1 MILLGY
7 TVMLLLWTCTAEK
20 DCETPPPRRTKEI
33 LTGTWDKES
42 YPHATLATYNCRPGY
57 IKLGRVIFECRNG
70 VWHHLHP
77 YVECRNKPC
86 GHPGDIQF
94 GSFELT
100 AGTEF
105 VFGARVQYKC
115 DEGYQMLSQ
124 RNFRECQADGWS
136 NELPHCEVSKCLP
149 VNAPENGK
157 IVATGVYEANQE
169 FSFGQVVQFECNK
182 DYKLSGSK
190 EIHCSA
196 DGNWNAAVPTCIVIT
211 CVPPRLNNGNLMTPV
226 KVYRENE
233 RLQFTCNAGYTFGER
248 SDAECTEY
256 GWSPK
261 PFCKE
266 IRCDPPTVTNGTY
279 HPKKKVFRE
288 LEAIRVECNQGFHF
302 EMGNRDRR
310 AECTKNGWL
319 PIPRCILR
327 PCDYPHIENGAL
339 TEYYEYYKERAFPAQ
354 LGVGIYY
361 RCLDGY
367 VSEREE
373 RWPLIRCTKVGW
385 SPAPKCLKKCSPGY
399 LENGRFLS
407 SYWNTYKEGDEISY
421 VCSTHNLETRVT
433 CTKNGWSPTPTCTS
447 TKICEKVEIQNGY
460 FSDSKNRFNL
470 NEEAKYGCQI
480 GYTTPE
486 GNELG
491 KTQCLREGWTPLPK
505 CIKTCEKPRFEH
517 INFHTTQT
525 VFLPEEIL
533 EYECADGYQTVNK
546 ITTGYTAC
554 SINGWTPEPQCL
566 EETKACGEPP
576 SITNGNII
584 SELHENYQHGDSVE
598 YDCDRSFKII
608 GSRKIECIDGE
619 WTSLPSCTE
628 EEKTCGL
635 PPSITKGKA
644 VNIDHQQYIHGDTV
658 EYECEKNYEMV
669 GPKTVKCLSGE
680 WISLPSCADQS
691 ATCALPDN
699 FENIIILQTATS
711 KKSYR
716 HKASIKYKCKTD
728 GTNFIQTICKYGEWT
743 PKIDCIERRCPPPPQ
758 LPGAI
763 KITETRNYAS
773 GEKIAFTCLEHF
785 EHQGVKE
792 IMCENG
798 KWQSPPHCVEE
809 KLCFQ
814 PPSIANGEILS
825 LENQNL
831 RQEQSAQVTYRNG
844 TMLMYSCNS
853 GFMLRGPPEIICKA
867 GRWTSAPTCV
877 EMQCTSV
884 PNIINAQT
892 EGRVKYSYKPGET
905 VRYQCHP
912 GFTISGPSEVT
923 CKAGKWSTQPVC
935 EDATCSAP
943 PEVPNADIVNKKEG
957 RYLPGNKVQ
966 YKCRE
971 GFENMESNYVIC
983 ENGAWSQPPIC
994 KDMRC
999 GPAPDISHG
1008 RSVGGKQQRYFPGD
1022 RVRYRCTQGLS
1033 LIGSP
1038 TVRCKQGKWSQPPE
1052 CREAAGKCGPP
1063 PIIDNG
1069 DTIEFVQ
1076 QVYESGLAVQYK
1088 CKSLHVM
1095 RGSQFVRCES
1105 GQWTDPPVCLEP
1117 CTASPEDMEKNNI
1130 ELKWR
1135 EATKLYSESG
1145 DFIEFDCKQG
1155 YERDPISSALRVQCM
1170 EGKLAY
1176 PKCKEK
1182 GTSG

>member
-7 TVMLLLWTCTAEK
+7 SVLLLLWTCTAEK

-33 LTGTWDKES
+33 LTETWDKAS
-42 YPHATLATYNCRPGY
+42 YPHGTLATYNCRPGY
-57 IKLGRVIFECRNG
+57 IKLGRVTFQCTNG
-70 VWHHLHP
+70 VWKHVPP

-105 VFGARVQYKC
+105 VFGARVEYKC

-157 IVATGVYEANQE
+157 ILAAGVYEANQE

-182 DYKLSGSK
+182 DYTLSGSK
-190 EIHCSA
+190 EIHCTA
-196 DGNWNAAVPTCIVIT
+196 DGNWNADVPTCIVIT
-211 CVPPRLNNGNLMTPV
+211 CEPPRINNGNLMTPM
-226 KVYRENE
+226 KAYRENE

-256 GWSPK
+256 GWRPK
-261 PFCKE
+261 PSCKE
-266 IRCDPPTVTNGTY
+266 IRCDPPIVTNGNY
-279 HPKKKVFRE
+279 RPEKEVFKE
-288 LEAIRVECNQGFHF
+288 LEVIRVHCNQGFHF
-302 EMGNRDRR
+302 QTHNREKT

-327 PCDYPHIENGAL
+327 PCDYPNIENGAL
-339 TEYYEYYKERAFPAQ
+339 TDYYENYKERAFPAQ
-354 LGVGIYY
+354 LDVSIYY

-373 RWPLIRCTKVGW
+373 RWTRISCTRGGW

-407 SYWNTYKEGDEISY
+407 SYWKTYKEGDEISY
-421 VCSTHNLETRVT
+421 VCSPHNLEAKVT

-447 TKICEKVEIQNGY
+447 TK
-460 FSDSKNRFNL
+460 
-470 NEEAKYGCQI
+470 
-480 GYTTPE
+480 
-486 GNELG
+486 
-491 KTQCLREGWTPLPK
+491 
-505 CIKTCEKPRFEH
+505 TCEKPRFEH
-517 INFHTTQT
+517 INFHINQT
-525 VFLPEEIL
+525 VFLPEDIL

-546 ITTGYTAC
+546 STTGYTVC
-554 SINGWTPEPQCL
+554 GINGWTPEPQCL
-566 EETKACGEPP
+566 AIECEMLTLSKGSVFPPKGKYDNGDVVTFSCAKGHKRVGPDSSQCYYFGWFPASPTCKEETKACGEPP

-584 SELHENYQHGDSVE
+584 SELLENYQHGDSVE
-598 YDCDRSFKII
+598 YDCDHRFKMI

-635 PPSITKGKA
+635 PPNITKGRA
-644 VNIDHQQYIHGDTV
+644 VTIDHQQYNHGDTV
-658 EYECEKNYEMV
+658 EYECEKNYVMV
-669 GPKTVKCLSGE
+669 GPNKGKCLSGE

-691 ATCALPDN
+691 ATCELPDN
-699 FENIIILQTATS
+699 FETIIILQTAS
-711 KKSYR
+711 KRFYN
-716 HKASIKYKCKTD
+716 HKASIIYKCKTD
-728 GTNFIQTICKYGEWT
+728 GTNFIQATCKYGEWT
-743 PKIDCIERRCPPPPQ
+743 PKIDCIERKCPPPPQ

-763 KITETRNYAS
+763 KIAETRNYES
-773 GEKIAFTCLEHF
+773 GEKITFTCLEHF

-792 IMCENG
+792 IMCKNG

-814 PPSIANGEILS
+814 PSSIANGEILS

-831 RQEQSAQVTYRNG
+831 RQEQSAPVTYRNG
-844 TMLMYSCNS
+844 TMLTYSCNS

-867 GRWTSAPTCV
+867 GRWTTAPTCI
-877 EMQCTSV
+877 EMPCTGV
-884 PNIINAQT
+884 PNIINSQI
-892 EGRVKYSYKPGET
+892 EGREKHSYKPGET
-905 VRYQCHP
+905 VHYQCHP
-912 GFTISGPSEVT
+912 GFTISGPSEVM
-923 CKAGKWSTQPVC
+923 CKAGKWSTPPIC
-935 EDATCSAP
+935 KDATCSAP
-943 PEVPNADIVNKKEG
+943 RKVPNADIVNDKEG
-957 RYLPGNKVQ
+957 RYLPGDRVQ

-971 GFENMESNYVIC
+971 GFESMELNYVIC
-983 ENGAWSQPPIC
+983 EDGQWSQPPIC
-994 KDMRC
+994 KDMTC
-999 GPAPDISHG
+999 GPAPEIPHG
-1008 RSVGGKQQRYFPGD
+1008 RSVDDKQQRYFPGD

-1038 TVRCKQGKWSQPPE
+1038 MVTCKQGKWSQPPE

-1063 PIIDNG
+1063 PTTDNG
-1069 DTIEFVQ
+1069 DTIEFAQ
-1076 QVYESGLAVQYK
+1076 QVYESGSMVQYR
-1088 CKSLHVM
+1088 CKNLHVM
-1095 RGSQFVRCES
+1095 KGSEFVRCES
-1105 GQWTDPPVCLEP
+1105 GQWTNPPVCLEP
-1117 CTASPEDMEKNNI
+1117 CTVSPEEMEKNNI

-1135 EATKLYSESG
+1135 ETAKLYAESEE
-1145 DFIEFDCKQG
+1145 FIEFKCKRG
-1155 YERDPISSALRVQCM
+1155 YERDPTSSLFRVQCM

-1176 PKCKEK
+1176 PKCKRRR
-1182 GTSG
+1182 TSG